1 MRIKLILG
9 LVILSIIVL
18 GFIHPLL
25 TINIYTP
32 IVSPKTEYSLVKA
45 IYNTLLQP
53 GIKYTNTSYT
63 INLTAKSVILR
74 IRSSLVFIR
83 SGCRGIIEFKDIA
96 NIPSEY
102 IIVKEKGVTV
112 ITVMGYE
119 VHIDIPC
126 DMSKFLIDARLSY
139 IDMELINNTTPEN
152 LGIHVFGS
160 IVKIIDNASK
170 AGVLSL
176 TLEDSL
182 LELIGRYHKYRGERI
197 LELKTTSSIAYL
209 SLYTSKNARLRI
221 IKENIGGIIDVE
233 INGSY
238 VYEKYYIDEGYY
250 ESPMRLHIGVTSI
263 GSGVKINIYR
273 LGGS

>member
-1 MRIKLILG
+1 MKIKLILG
-9 LVILSIIVL
+9 LVLLSIIVL

-32 IVSPKTEYSLVKA
+32 IVSPKVEYSLVKA

-53 GIKYTNTSYT
+53 RIEYTSINHT

-102 IIVKEKGVTV
+102 TIARENGITV
-112 ITVMGYE
+112 ITVIGYE
-119 VHIDIPC
+119 VHIDLPC
-126 DMSKFLIDARLSY
+126 NMSKFSVDARLSY
-139 IDMELINNTTPEN
+139 VDMKLINNTIPEN
-152 LGIHVFGS
+152 LDIHVFGS
-160 IVKIIDNASK
+160 IVNIIDNVSK

-182 LELIGRYHKYRGERI
+182 LELTGRYHEYRGERV

-209 SLYTSKNARLRI
+209 SLYTSKNVKLRI

-233 INGSY
+233 INDSY
-238 VYEKYYIDEGYY
+238 VYEKYYIDEEYY

-263 GSGVKINIYR
+263 GSGVKISIYR
-273 LGGS
+273 LEE

>member
-1 MRIKLILG
+1 MKIKLILG
-9 LVILSIIVL
+9 LVLLSIIVL

-32 IVSPKTEYSLVKA
+32 IVSPKVEYSLVKA

-53 GIKYTNTSYT
+53 RIEYTSINHT

-102 IIVKEKGVTV
+102 TIARENGITV
-112 ITVMGYE
+112 ITVIGYE
-119 VHIDIPC
+119 VHIDLPC
-126 DMSKFLIDARLSY
+126 NMSKFSVDARLSY
-139 IDMELINNTTPEN
+139 VDMELINNTIPEN
-152 LGIHVFGS
+152 LDIHVFGS
-160 IVKIIDNASK
+160 IVNIIDNVSK

-182 LELIGRYHKYRGERI
+182 LELTGRYHEYRGERV

-209 SLYTSKNARLRI
+209 SLYTSKNVKLRI
-221 IKENIGGIIDVE
+221 IKENIGGIVDVE
-233 INGSY
+233 INDSY
-238 VYEKYYIDEGYY
+238 VYEKYYIDEEYY

-263 GSGVKINIYR
+263 GSGVKISIYR
-273 LGGS
+273 LEE